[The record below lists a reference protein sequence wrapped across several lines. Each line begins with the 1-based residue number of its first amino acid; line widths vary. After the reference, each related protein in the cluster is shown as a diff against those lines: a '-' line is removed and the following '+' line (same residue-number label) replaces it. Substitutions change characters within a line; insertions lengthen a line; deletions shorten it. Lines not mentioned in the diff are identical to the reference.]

1 MIYITFEY
9 LRIFNLLNHFQMVMF
24 STIYIEGPMKLK
36 LMGMET
42 RVGQVAKR
50 NEYRTKSGTE
60 LLSCLESPQ
69 LWFS

>member
-1 MIYITFEY
+1 
-9 LRIFNLLNHFQMVMF
+9 MVMF

-50 NEYRTKSGTE
+50 NEYRTKSGTK
-60 LLSCLESPQ
+60 LLSCLESVTLALVFIRYVVLLGPSGSVG
-69 LWFS
+69 LK